1 MLKQNIALILQG
13 GGALGAYQAGVYE
26 QLHLDFPNVG
36 WVIGTSIGA
45 INGALIAGN
54 PPETRLAQLHGFW
67 QAITNDP
74 PHSMGEFV
82 SFMPWMEIWQ
92 QSSETVRI
100 ITQGIPGFFKP
111 RGMAALDIHAPVH
124 IEEAGFYDL
133 SPLRQSLEKFID
145 FDYLNKGHTRLSVCA
160 VDVETSHMM
169 VFDNRGDYTMGP
181 EHIMASGALP
191 PGFPPVVIAGRAY
204 WDGGIFSNTPLE
216 VFLSETEKEDALCF
230 MVDLWDPT
238 EAQPRTIAEVSARAK
253 TVQYASRAKEQLM
266 MRKRHQDLQRAIRVL
281 VDELPAATRKRKDL
295 QAIIE
300 MGCDHTISVVQLI
313 MKSLPGDDY
322 FKDIDFSSETITAR
336 WNAGMEDARR
346 ALEHKAWLK
355 PMPPH
360 AGLVLHELLQEDTDN
375 D

>member
-13 GGALGAYQAGVYE
+13 GGALGSYQAGVYE
-26 QLHLDFPNVG
+26 QLHLDFPNIG

-54 PPETRLAQLHGFW
+54 PPETRLKQLHGFW
-67 QAITNDP
+67 AAITNDP
-74 PHSMGEFV
+74 PDSLSEFMG
-82 SFMPWMEIWQ
+82 FMPWMEMWQ

-124 IEEAGFYDL
+124 IEEAGFYNL
-133 SPLRQSLEKFID
+133 SPLRQSLEKFVD

-216 VFLSETEKEDALCF
+216 VFLSETEKQDALCF

-238 EAQPRTIAEVSARAK
+238 EALPRTIAEVSARAK

-281 VDELPAATRKRKDL
+281 VDELPAEARKRKDL
-295 QAIIE
+295 QGIIE

-313 MKSLPGDDY
+313 MKSLPGDDF

-346 ALEHKAWLK
+346 ALKHQAWLK
-355 PMPPH
+355 PLPPH
-360 AGLVLHELLQEDTDN
+360 AGLVLHELQQEDTQS
-375 D
+375 